1 MECCVCSEE
10 IEEAAETATEAVV
23 DHFHAEHGLRE

>member
-1 MECCVCSEE
+1 MDCVCGEG
-10 IEEAAETATEAVV
+10 IEAAAETATEAVV